1 MDKQNTLEFY
11 HCIYYDAKWWSILC
25 LKDHVNVQNVFF
37 FCLNMNVQN
46 GEPLFIT
53 KDLSRSFVE
62 FKSFHLFE
70 ERIGDL
76 KISWNS
82 FGLLNALIFWSKVKT
97 TPVSLI
103 QFLYFFY
110 YTDPLLCKCIY
121 IKTLLIC
128 YSYVLPPFLHSKQ

>member
-1 MDKQNTLEFY
+1 MVNIMFERSCQ
-11 HCIYYDAKWWSILC
+11 CAKC
-25 LKDHVNVQNVFF
+25 LF

-76 KISWNS
+76 KIS
-82 FGLLNALIFWSKVKT
+82 
-97 TPVSLI
+97 
-103 QFLYFFY
+103 
-110 YTDPLLCKCIY
+110 
-121 IKTLLIC
+121 
-128 YSYVLPPFLHSKQ
+128 